1 MTKSSSIDA
10 LKGAL
15 ILWVIGGHM
24 AEVLHLE
31 HIAFW
36 IGSGFRMPLMVAVSG
51 YLLNLERV
59 RQAPFGDIGYRYW
72 KRMILP
78 WLVASCVYL
87 APRVDTISWMTPL
100 DIVLRPAYHLWY
112 IPVLCLLILTARYA
126 RFSPALLVV
135 LSAPLSVGM
144 MIGYGLYHEVIGTG
158 ILAFDSR
165 FLSYPLYFFFGM
177 AVARTQPTVK
187 LRTIGLIAAIIGLAG
202 WIHLYESSNLALQ
215 ISARVTMNLGL
226 IALLPV
232 FARLPIRIAPVNAIG
247 QASLFYYLWHPLLIG
262 LMLAQGLDPWTAL
275 LLTIALL
282 AAVHRL
288 MADMPVLP
296 ALLGTPPV
304 RRADTGGKP
313 ALAVSAI

>member
-1 MTKSSSIDA
+1 MMKSSSIDA

-87 APRVDTISWMTPL
+87 LPRGDAVSWMTPL
-100 DIVLRPAYHLWY
+100 DIVLRPSYHLWY
-112 IPVLCLLILTARYA
+112 IPVLCLLILSARYA
-126 RFSPALLVV
+126 RFSPALLVM

-158 ILAFDSR
+158 IWAFDSR
-165 FLSYPLYFFFGM
+165 FLSYPLYFFFGVLM
-177 AVARTQPTVK
+177 ARLEPSMAHRTAGVAVAI
-187 LRTIGLIAAIIGLAG
+187 LGLAG
-202 WIHLYESSNLALQ
+202 WIYLYESSDLGLQ
-215 ISARVTMNLGL
+215 VSARLAMNLGL

-247 QASLFYYLWHPLLIG
+247 RASLFYYLWHPLLIG
-262 LMLAQGLDPWTAL
+262 LLLAQGLDPWTAL
-275 LLTIALL
+275 LLTITLL

-296 ALLGTPPV
+296 TLLGTPPV
-304 RRADTGGKP
+304 RRTDTDGKP